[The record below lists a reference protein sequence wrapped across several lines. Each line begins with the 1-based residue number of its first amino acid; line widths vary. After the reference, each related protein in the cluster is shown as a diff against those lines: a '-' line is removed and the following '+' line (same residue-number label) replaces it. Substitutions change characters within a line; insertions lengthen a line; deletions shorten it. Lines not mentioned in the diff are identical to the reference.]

1 MSTKPM
7 ISLRPHQI
15 RGVDAMSKHNKG
27 QLIKPTGAGKRKLL
41 DLVLQSTGKKK
52 ESELKN
58 RYTGPDK

>member
-1 MSTKPM
+1 MVKGKYTKAEKKTM
-7 ISLRPHQI
+7 VR
-15 RGVDAMSKHNKG
+15 
-27 QLIKPTGAGKRKLL
+27 AGKQKLR